1 MNPAASI
8 PTVSVV
14 IIGRN
19 EGERLRQCLA
29 SVDQADWQGLSH
41 DVWYV
46 DSRSSDDSMR
56 VAGEAGANCILL
68 DDPSPCAA
76 KARNLGWTAARG
88 EFILFLDGDTQ
99 LAPGFVRAALAALD
113 DPTLCAAWG
122 HRRESNPGQS
132 IYTRVLDLDW
142 VYPAGR
148 SLYFG
153 GDVLVRRSAL
163 EQVGGFDPSLK
174 AGEEPEM
181 CARLRAHGW
190 QIEHLDEPMT
200 RHDLAVRSLRAYLLR
215 CYRSGIAYAEV
226 AHRMSVLGDCL
237 WQREA
242 TRDFRHGV
250 IYALFPFALLL
261 ALWLQTSLALG
272 LLGLAALVIAR
283 SAWRCRDKAA
293 GDALLCIQYAL
304 HSHLQKLPAL
314 AGQLAW
320 RRAHAASIEVGLVD
334 YKDGAA
340 APRQGAN
347 RAKPVLAW
355 ALTPLAWANRVAG
368 QRWLKLWRFSCLQEA
383 IGRPLDATNIVLGR
397 VELQGT
403 RNISIGRNALIY
415 PGVYL
420 ETQGAGRIDIGDN
433 VVLSTGVHL
442 VAFDHMVIE
451 DNTMVGEYSSIR
463 DANHVA
469 SPDSMRNSGHQ
480 HAPIR
485 IGANVWIGRGVTV
498 LKGASIGR
506 DCIVGANAVVTR
518 PLPAGTRAA
527 GVPARA
533 LQCAAPL

>member
-1 MNPAASI
+1 MNPASNI

-29 SVDQADWQGLSH
+29 SVDQAQWQILSH

-46 DSRSSDDSMR
+46 DSRSTDDSMR

-99 LAPGFVRAALAALD
+99 LAPGFVQAALAALD

-142 VYPAGR
+142 VYPIGR

-163 EQVGGFDPSLK
+163 EQVGGFDPTLM
-174 AGEEPEM
+174 AGEEPEL
-181 CARLRAHGW
+181 CARMRACGW

-226 AHRMSVLGDCL
+226 AHRMSALGDPL

-242 TRDFRHGV
+242 LRDFRHGV
-250 IYALFPFALLL
+250 IYALFPLALLL
-261 ALWLQTSLALG
+261 AWWLQASVALG
-272 LLGLAALVIAR
+272 LLGLAALMIAR
-283 SAWRCRDKAA
+283 TAWRCRDKAA
-293 GDALLCIQYAL
+293 GDPLLCIQYAL

-320 RRAHAASIEVGLVD
+320 RRAHAGSVEVGLVE
-334 YKDGAA
+334 YKDGET
-340 APRQGAN
+340 APPQTGSRVK
-347 RAKPVLAW
+347 RALAW
-355 ALTPLAWANRVAG
+355 ALTPLARANRVVA

-397 VELQGT
+397 IELEGT
-403 RNISIGRNALIY
+403 RNISIGRNALIH
-415 PGVYL
+415 PGVHL

-442 VAFDHMVIE
+442 VAFDHVVIE
-451 DNTMVGEYSSIR
+451 DNSMVGEYSSIR

-469 SPDSMRNSGHQ
+469 STDSIRDSGHE
-480 HAPIR
+480 HAPIYV
-485 IGANVWIGRGVTV
+485 GPNAWIGRGVTV

-506 DCIVGANAVVTR
+506 NCIVGANAVVTR
-518 PLPAGTRAA
+518 PLATGSRAV
-527 GVPARA
+527 GIPARA
-533 LQCAAPL
+533 LQSASPL